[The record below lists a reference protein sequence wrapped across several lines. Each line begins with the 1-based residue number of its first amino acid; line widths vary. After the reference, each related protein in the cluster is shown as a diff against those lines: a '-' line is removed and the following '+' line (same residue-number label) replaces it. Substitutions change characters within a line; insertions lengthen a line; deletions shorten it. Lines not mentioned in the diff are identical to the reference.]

1 MSVFEFTVSP
11 KYKKSF
17 VEYTIVQKNIND
29 KNVKVKRELVW
40 RTGEIE
46 VKITEEEFKKYTED
60 KELNISELEGN
71 EDVLFDSLKKDD
83 VLIVDDKFP
92 FEHEFLS
99 SFDGCSNDYYIYYED
114 GSDVEDS
121 IEEEINNVL
130 EEGDFYDLEDDH
142 GYEIEDTIYEL
153 HGELDITKN

>member
-1 MSVFEFTVSP
+1 MSVFEFNVSP
-11 KYKKSF
+11 KHKKSF

-40 RTGEIE
+40 RQGEIE
-46 VKITEEEFKKYTED
+46 VKITEEEFKKYLED
-60 KELNISELEGN
+60 KELNISKLEGN
-71 EDVLFDSLKKDD
+71 EHILFDSLKKED
-83 VLIVDDKFP
+83 VLVFDDKFP
-92 FEHEFLS
+92 FEYEFLS
-99 SFDGCSNDYYIYYED
+99 SFDGCSDDYYIYYED

-153 HGELDITKN
+153 HGELDIEKK